1 MQEKNLLEIDG
12 PALGTDADT
21 ASLGTPNETG
31 DSEQEAFRVFK
42 TQEEFQECLDKA
54 LGKRLSKARAQ
65 SEELSRLRPILE
77 SAQAHFKASSLEE
90 LERALSDAEN
100 AQAADENFAENS
112 GELICLEA
120 QLAQA
125 LESELHSLAEREEL
139 YGMQK
144 AEDLI
149 SNERFLALLENGFT
163 VKEALDALNL
173 STLLESEKQKMRSEV
188 IREIRLRG
196 LRPDEEAISGYGSFS
211 AALDPRNLSDEQRA
225 QIRERVRRGERVTF

>member
-1 MQEKNLLEIDG
+1 MQEKNLLEIDS

-21 ASLGTPNETG
+21 ASLGTPEEKSE
-31 DSEQEAFRVFK
+31 SEQEAFRVFR
-42 TQEEFQECLDKA
+42 TQEEFQECLDRA

-77 SAQAHFKASSLEE
+77 SAQAHFKVSSLEE
-90 LERALSDAEN
+90 LESALSGFEN
-100 AQAADENFAENS
+100 AQAADENLAENS
-112 GELICLEA
+112 GELCDLQA
-120 QLAQA
+120 QLAEA
-125 LESELHSLAEREEL
+125 LESELSSLAETEL

-163 VKEALDALNL
+163 VKEALDALNF

-196 LRPDEEAISGYGSFS
+196 LRPEEEAISGYGSFS

>member
-1 MQEKNLLEIDG
+1 MQEKNLLEIDS
-12 PALGTDADT
+12 PALGTDVDT
-21 ASLGTPNETG
+21 ASLGTPEEK
-31 DSEQEAFRVFK
+31 SESEREAFRVFR
-42 TQEEFQECLDKA
+42 TQEEFQECLDRA

-77 SAQAHFKASSLEE
+77 SAQAHFKVSSLEE
-90 LERALSDAEN
+90 LESALSGFEN
-100 AQAADENFAENS
+100 AQAADENPAENS
-112 GELICLEA
+112 GELCNLQA
-120 QLAQA
+120 QLAEA
-125 LESELHSLAEREEL
+125 LESELSSLAETEL

-163 VKEALDALNL
+163 VKEALDSLNL
-173 STLLESEKQKMRSEV
+173 STLLESEKQKMRSDV

-196 LRPDEEAISGYGSFS
+196 LRPEEEAISGYGSFS

>member
-1 MQEKNLLEIDG
+1 MQEKNLLEIDS

-31 DSEQEAFRVFK
+31 ESEQEAFRVFR
-42 TQEEFQECLDKA
+42 TQEEFQECLDRA

-77 SAQAHFKASSLEE
+77 SAQAHFKVSSLEE
-90 LERALSDAEN
+90 LESVLSGSEN
-100 AQAADENFAENS
+100 AQAADENYADDS
-112 GELICLEA
+112 GELCNLQA

-125 LESELHSLAEREEL
+125 LESELSSLAETEA

-163 VKEALDALNL
+163 VKDALDALNL
-173 STLLESEKQKMRSEV
+173 STILESERQRVRSEV

>member
-1 MQEKNLLEIDG
+1 MQENNLLQIDNL
-12 PALGTDADT
+12 ALGTDADT
-21 ASLGTPNETG
+21 ASLGTPKETAE
-31 DSEQEAFRVFK
+31 SEQEVFRVFR

-65 SEELSRLRPILE
+65 SEELSRLRPIIE
-77 SAQAHFKASSLEE
+77 SAQAHLGASSLEE
-90 LERALSDAEN
+90 LENLLSSTEN
-100 AQAADENFAENS
+100 AQEADENAAENS
-112 GELICLEA
+112 GELCDLEA
-120 QLAQA
+120 QLAEA
-125 LESELHSLAEREEL
+125 LENELQNLAESDEL
-139 YGMQK
+139 YGMQRSD
-144 AEDLI
+144 DLI

-173 STLLESEKQKMRSEV
+173 STLLEGERQKMRSEV

-211 AALDPRNLSDEQRA
+211 ATLDPRNLSDEQRA